1 MQRCAL
7 DGGNC
12 ILWRCGQNSTL
23 RLQATAGERAQPDA
37 TELHLRVPSAAGAIR
52 FLTTDRVSWCLTT
65 IGEIVKRLLV
75 AFTRI
80 VNRGRNVGHI
90 LDVQI
95 RQGDARAAAHA
106 EISSSP

>member
-1 MQRCAL
+1 MENQQQCPHPGPIPASDVNTNNNHLFLLHLPRRSQTQVLQIVDLHVQRCAL

-52 FLTTDRVSWCLTT
+52 
-65 IGEIVKRLLV
+65 
-75 AFTRI
+75 
-80 VNRGRNVGHI
+80 
-90 LDVQI
+90 
-95 RQGDARAAAHA
+95 
-106 EISSSP
+106 

>member
-1 MQRCAL
+1 MENQQQCPIPGPIPASDVNTNNNHLFPPPPPPPTSQPQVLQIVDLHVQRCAL

-52 FLTTDRVSWCLTT
+52 
-65 IGEIVKRLLV
+65 
-75 AFTRI
+75 
-80 VNRGRNVGHI
+80 
-90 LDVQI
+90 
-95 RQGDARAAAHA
+95 
-106 EISSSP
+106 